1 MAVLKQQIVLA
12 SSSTYRR
19 DLLRKLDIKF
29 SRYSPD
35 IDESALEDELPEA
48 MVCRLAEKKA
58 QAVTEKYS
66 NALVIAS
73 DQVAVVEGQIL
84 GKPGN
89 YENALEQLLLVSGK
103 SVVFHTS
110 LCLLNSAT
118 GRMQSVVEPF
128 TVHFRPLTEDQ
139 IGNYLRRDK
148 PYDCAGAFK
157 SEGFGVVLFEKM
169 EGDDPNALIGLPL
182 IRLRQ
187 MLEREGIYL
196 V

>member
-1 MAVLKQQIVLA
+1 MAVVKQQIVLA
-12 SSSTYRR
+12 SSSIYRR
-19 DLLRKLDIKF
+19 DLLRKLVVEF

-35 IDESALEDELPEA
+35 IDETPLPDELPEA
-48 MVCRLAEKKA
+48 MVRRLATLKA

-73 DQVAVVEGQIL
+73 DQAAVVDGQVL

-118 GRMQSVVEPF
+118 GHMQTAVEPF
-128 TVHFRPLTEDQ
+128 TVHFRSLTTDQ

-169 EGDDPNALIGLPL
+169 EGDDPNALVGLPL

-187 MLEREGIYL
+187 MFEREGIYL